1 MWSCIINA
9 IARIILRVKRVVD
22 SLRTEGYCNN
32 LEIFDWNEEIGVPI
46 ADRQIVKQDVA
57 AAGIVLASA

>member
-1 MWSCIINA
+1 M
-9 IARIILRVKRVVD
+9 D